1 VFQRI
6 VSDPSVLGGKPCIR
20 GTRISVEF
28 ILELIASGASRDD
41 IIRGWPNL
49 TTEDVE
55 EAVLYAARFLKNEIV
70 VNVELPH

>member
-1 VFQRI
+1 MFQRI